1 MRSRLLA
8 LGAAGASVI
17 ALGLGAAARGPL
29 LRFARVTHPV
39 TGQALTVPGKDGQ
52 STLLFN
58 GWKIT
63 PVGRP
68 IPTGDFLLGGAISP
82 DGKLLAICNAG
93 YDKHALHIVD
103 ITSEKEVAKLPLA
116 HTWNGLAWSPDG
128 KKLYVGGGASP
139 AGNDIYT
146 FDNVD
151 GTWTEGKPLKLTGND
166 PKNTVVAGVALSP
179 DGKTL
184 YAVNNSDN
192 KLYILDANTG
202 EGKSSLTVG
211 DHPYVC
217 GLVGDGSLVG
227 ITCLGGKAAVAVNVS
242 DPAKP
247 ALAGHSETGAHPNAV
262 AIATDGRAFISCGN
276 EDAVYAYDLTTG
288 KLAEKISTRLAPDA
302 PSGSTPVAVALSPDN
317 KTLYVANADNN
328 DVAVIDVSKPGQSR
342 IKGFIPTGWYP
353 TALHVSP
360 DGKKIIVCTG
370 KGVGSHPN
378 PGTVKPANP
387 VAPAD
392 YKSEYIG
399 KQLNGLISFVDAPT
413 EAQLGA
419 YTQQVY
425 ANTPGQVT
433 KTAHLTAQLEQ
444 KMPSALP
451 DKPGDKSPIKHI
463 LYIIKENRTY
473 DQVFGDMKQGNGD
486 PGLTLFGRE
495 VSPNH
500 HALAEQFVLLDN
512 IYCNGEVSVD
522 GHQWCDA
529 GIVTDFE
536 QKAWVYSYSGKGKLK
551 ETSEVSEPN
560 SGYLWDACKKKGL
573 TYRSYGESFEAS
585 SSEAAPV
592 PTESATTSLIG
603 HGSAKFVGVG
613 WPKGKPMRDTDKAD
627 VFLSEFA
634 EYEKTNSLPNF
645 MVMSLGE
652 DHTRGTTP
660 GAFTPKACVAS
671 NDQAL
676 GKIVDGITHSKYWKD
691 TAIFVIEDDAQN
703 GPDHVD
709 SHRTVALVISPY
721 TKRGYV
727 DSTMYSTASM
737 LRSMERFLGLPP
749 LTQYDASA
757 TPMTAAFTARADLR
771 PYTLLPPQIDLMAKN
786 TNRVFG
792 ANQSR
797 KMDFTAYDR
806 ADPYALNRILWHSIK
821 GANTPYPAPVR
832 SVVSLNSPAPIDK
845 DKDD

>member
-1 MRSRLLA
+1 MRSRLTT
-8 LGAAGASVI
+8 LGIAGASVI
-17 ALGLGAAARGPL
+17 ALGLGAAARRPL
-29 LRFARVTHPV
+29 LRLAHITHPV
-39 TGQALTVPGKDGQ
+39 TGQALTVPGKDG
-52 STLLFN
+52 SATLLFN

-63 PVGRP
+63 PAGRH

-82 DGKLLAICNAG
+82 DGKTLAICNAG
-93 YDKHALHIVD
+93 YDKHTLHIVD
-103 ITSEKEVAKLPLA
+103 IATEKEIAKLPVA

-128 KKLYVGGGASP
+128 KKIYVGGGASI
-139 AGNDIYT
+139 AGSDIYT
-146 FDNVD
+146 FENAN

-166 PKNTVVAGVALSP
+166 SKNTVVAGIALSS

-192 KLYILDANTG
+192 KLYILDAGTG

-217 GLVGDGSLVG
+217 ALVGDGSLVG
-227 ITCLGGKAAVAVNVS
+227 ITCLGGKEAVAVSVS
-242 DPAKP
+242 DPTKP
-247 ALAGHSETGAHPNAV
+247 TLAGRADTGAHPNAV
-262 AIATDGRAFISCGN
+262 ATSTDGRVFISCGN
-276 EDAVYAYDLTTG
+276 EDAVYAYDLMTG

-302 PSGSTPVAVALSPDN
+302 PSGSTPNAVAIAPDN

-328 DVAVIDVSKPGQSR
+328 DVAVIDIATPGSSR
-342 IKGFIPTGWYP
+342 IKGFLPTGWYP

-360 DGKKIIVCTG
+360 DGKKIIIGTG
-370 KGVGSHPN
+370 KGIGSHPN

-399 KQLNGLISFVDAPT
+399 LQLNGLISFVDAPT
-413 EAQLGA
+413 DAQLA
-419 YTQQVY
+419 TYTAQVY

-433 KTAHLTAQLEQ
+433 KTAQLEAR
-444 KMPSALP
+444 MPSAVP

-473 DQVFGDMKQGNGD
+473 DQVFGDLKQGNGD

-536 QKAWVYSYSGKGKLK
+536 QKAWVYSYSGKGRLK

-560 SGYLWDACKKKGL
+560 SGYLWDACNKKGL
-573 TYRSYGESFEAS
+573 TYRSYGESFYAN

-613 WPKGKPMRDTDKAD
+613 WPKGKQMRDTDKAD

-634 EYEKTNSLPNF
+634 AYEKTNSLPNF

-660 GAFTPKACVAS
+660 GEFTPKAAVAS

-709 SHRTVALVISPY
+709 SHRTVALIISPY

-737 LRSMERFLGLPP
+737 LRTMERFLGLSP
-749 LTQYDASA
+749 LTQYDAAA
-757 TPMTAAFTARADLR
+757 TPMTASFTNRADLR
-771 PYTLLPPQIDLMAKN
+771 PYTLLPPQTDLMAKN
-786 TNRVFG
+786 TNAVFG

-797 KMDFTAYDR
+797 KMDFTAYDH
-806 ADPYALNRILWHSIK
+806 ADENALNRILWHSIK
-821 GANTPYPAPVR
+821 GVNTPYPATVR
-832 SVVSLNSPAPIDK
+832 AFLSGNSRTSTPSKSGDT
-845 DKDD
+845 D